1 MSRYRVYKG
10 YTYDHGNGAV
20 DGDGEKIPKG
30 PVDAM
35 GFRLL
40 WKGLQRFCIHK
51 DVKALTEH

>member
-40 WKGLQRFCIHK
+40 WKGMQRF
-51 DVKALTEH
+51 